1 MDREALIGRINE
13 YFGERENIEELDEVV
28 TEINNLYERVENTD
42 REWREKYKARFLEKP
57 EVEEKEKE
65 TEQEE
70 KVVTIDDLFT
80 KKEG

>member
-57 EVEEKEKE
+57 EVEEKE

>member
-1 MDREALIGRINE
+1 MDREALIGRIND
-13 YFGERENIEELDEVV
+13 YFGERENIVELDEVV

-57 EVEEKEKE
+57 EVEEKE

>member
-1 MDREALIGRINE
+1 MDREALIGRIND

-28 TEINNLYERVENTD
+28 TEINNLYERIENTD

-57 EVEEKEKE
+57 EEKEK
-65 TEQEE
+65 EQEE

>member
-1 MDREALIGRINE
+1 MDREALIGRIND

-28 TEINNLYERVENTD
+28 TEINNLYERLDNTD

-57 EVEEKEKE
+57 EVEEKE

>member
-1 MDREALIGRINE
+1 MDREALIGRIND

-57 EVEEKEKE
+57 EVEEKE
-65 TEQEE
+65 TAQEE

>member
-1 MDREALIGRINE
+1 MDREALIGRIND

-28 TEINNLYERVENTD
+28 TEINNLYERIENTD

-57 EVEEKEKE
+57 EEKEKE

-80 KKEG
+80 KKED

>member
-1 MDREALIGRINE
+1 MDREALIGRIND

-57 EVEEKEKE
+57 EVEEKE

-70 KVVTIDDLFT
+70 KVVTIDNLFT

>member
-1 MDREALIGRINE
+1 MDRVALIGRIND

-57 EVEEKEKE
+57 EVEEKE

-70 KVVTIDDLFT
+70 KIVTIDDLFT

>member
-1 MDREALIGRINE
+1 MDREALISRIND

-28 TEINNLYERVENTD
+28 TEINNLYERIENTD

-57 EVEEKEKE
+57 EVEEKE

-80 KKEG
+80 KKES

>member
-1 MDREALIGRINE
+1 MDREELIGRIND

-57 EVEEKEKE
+57 EVEEKE

>member
-28 TEINNLYERVENTD
+28 TEINNLYERVENTE

-57 EVEEKEKE
+57 EVEEKE

-70 KVVTIDDLFT
+70 KVVTINDLFT

>member
-1 MDREALIGRINE
+1 MEREALISRIND

-28 TEINNLYERVENTD
+28 TEINNLYTQVENTD

-57 EVEEKEKE
+57 EVEEKEP
-65 TEQEE
+65 EQVE

>member
-1 MDREALIGRINE
+1 MDREELIGRIND

-57 EVEEKEKE
+57 EVEEKE

-80 KKEG
+80 KKES

>member
-1 MDREALIGRINE
+1 MDREALIGRIND

-57 EVEEKEKE
+57 EVEEKE

>member
-1 MDREALIGRINE
+1 MDREVLIGRIND

-57 EVEEKEKE
+57 EEKE

-70 KVVTIDDLFT
+70 KVITIDDLFT

>member
-1 MDREALIGRINE
+1 MNREELIGRIND

-57 EVEEKEKE
+57 EVEEKE

>member
-1 MDREALIGRINE
+1 MDREALIGRIND
-13 YFGERENIEELDEVV
+13 YFGERENIEELDEVI

>member
-28 TEINNLYERVENTD
+28 TEINNLYEKVENTD

-57 EVEEKEKE
+57 EVEEKE

>member
-1 MDREALIGRINE
+1 MDREVLIGRIND

-28 TEINNLYERVENTD
+28 TEINNLYERIENTE

-57 EVEEKEKE
+57 EEKE